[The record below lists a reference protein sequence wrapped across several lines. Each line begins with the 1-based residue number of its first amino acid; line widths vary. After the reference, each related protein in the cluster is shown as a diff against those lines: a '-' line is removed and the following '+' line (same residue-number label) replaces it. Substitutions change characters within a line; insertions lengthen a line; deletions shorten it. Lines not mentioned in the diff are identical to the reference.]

1 MKHDVQSL
9 FHLEKLI
16 PRNQITLLTLSEHTH
31 INAQKELAKYANKI
45 GDMKSIN
52 LQYFYPI
59 LPLGHI
65 AVPKEP
71 TTTFSI
77 QGNNHTSLIYSYILI
92 RNLYS
97 YMSIL
102 SKDV

>member
-16 PRNQITLLTLSEHTH
+16 PRNQITLVTLSEHTH
-31 INAQKELAKYANKI
+31 LNAQRELAKYENKI
-45 GDMKSIN
+45 GDLKSIN

-65 AVPKEP
+65 AVPRNP

-77 QGNNHTSLIYSYILI
+77 QGICHIILHYIVHMKMPDYLIEESL
-92 RNLYS
+92 
-97 YMSIL
+97 
-102 SKDV
+102 